1 MLVVSLLTPQQRML
15 TAYTCSTPCLWLC
28 YIEGEHPQH
37 VLSIRTGI
45 SQSCHPCAREA
56 SAPIILC
63 CTGPAA
69 HTSRG
74 GFTHRFAC
82 CSHCVCD
89 NKPQPRQHSLLQ
101 TYYIPPG
108 AAGWLKRAEM
118 AKSVVG
124 GWKERTQQLA
134 GIMEP
139 LVEWCEWPP
148 SREQRRRGN

>member
-1 MLVVSLLTPQQRML
+1 MFLALELGSVRAVILVPERLP
-15 TAYTCSTPCLWLC
+15 
-28 YIEGEHPQH
+28 
-37 VLSIRTGI
+37 
-45 SQSCHPCAREA
+45 
-56 SAPIILC
+56 ILC

-69 HTSRG
+69 HTSWG
-74 GFTHRFAC
+74 GFTHRFAF

-89 NKPQPRQHSLLQ
+89 NKPQPQQYSLLQ

-118 AKSVVG
+118 ANSVVG

-134 GIMEP
+134 GMMEP

-148 SREQRRRGN
+148 SREQRRRGNQKSAVCMKGSVGVSLGGVSLSLLCNRHQSTRNF